1 MGMFKA
7 IKKIKKYDVNNP
19 NCPNGASF
27 FTYSIFWIRAEIN
40 NFLWKGDS
48 LIRFTFLRGSLES
61 SSSMFLIFFI
71 IFDIEKVNF
80 KMKVEEEGD
89 E

>member
-1 MGMFKA
+1 MFKA
-7 IKKIKKYDVNNP
+7 IKKYDVNN
-19 NCPNGASF
+19 PNGASF

-48 LIRFTFLRGSLES
+48 LIHVPQRKLGIVKFD
-61 SSSMFLIFFI
+61 

-80 KMKVEEEGD
+80 KMKVEEDGD